1 MSAQL
6 SNIDI
11 FFLCDTMCQIRLNY
25 LPYRIMTTHHCAII
39 IMTDKPQ
46 CLPGQKLK
54 YGVTV
59 GKSVLVICK
68 VRANPRANTE
78 ITLKY
83 GQFEYKTSGEYDTE
97 DDTVYSANVTHKVRY
112 NHKH

>member
-1 MSAQL
+1 MH
-6 SNIDI
+6 
-11 FFLCDTMCQIRLNY
+11 LCGEMCVNFPFNN
-25 LPYRIMTTHHCAII
+25 LPYYYAII
-39 IMTDKPQ
+39 IITDKPE

-112 NHKH
+112 